1 MSKITSASCIPVCDC
16 RSRKDENCT
25 VTIAKTY
32 VYCVTEL
39 PTFDTAKEWHNQ
51 RVKRV
56 LCEECK
62 SVSCFSVSR
71 KPNTERKEKPSGPC
85 IASEARRAVH
95 HCDALRCMTVQ
106 RSTTIPA
113 CMNVVTLLFLTSDV
127 SNSVEQSPSS
137 GTNGF

>member
-1 MSKITSASCIPVCDC
+1 
-16 RSRKDENCT
+16 
-25 VTIAKTY
+25 
-32 VYCVTEL
+32 
-39 PTFDTAKEWHNQ
+39 
-51 RVKRV
+51 
-56 LCEECK
+56 
-62 SVSCFSVSR
+62 VSR

-137 GTNGF
+137 GTNGFWLVKKYPFFMESEGSLAMFTRIRR